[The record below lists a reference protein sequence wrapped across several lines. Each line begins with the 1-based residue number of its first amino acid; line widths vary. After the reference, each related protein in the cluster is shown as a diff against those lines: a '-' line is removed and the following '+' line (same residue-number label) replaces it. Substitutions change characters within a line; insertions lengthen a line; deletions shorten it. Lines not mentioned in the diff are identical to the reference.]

1 MAGIS
6 SKRRS
11 RSPSPS
17 SSSGDGA
24 SAARSPRVTWKRR
37 PAGRGPR
44 GAARRPPAPRP
55 VNYLDLNRAALDPD
69 HQVAGLRVILQKELR
84 NSDVSQLG
92 RIVLPK
98 KEVEAYLPILTSK
111 DGKSL
116 CMRDLLYAQLWTF
129 KYRYWP
135 NNKSRM
141 YVLEN
146 TGDYV
151 RTHDLQL
158 GDFIVIYKDDENNR
172 FVLNFSS

>member
-1 MAGIS
+1 M
-6 SKRRS
+6 
-11 RSPSPS
+11 
-17 SSSGDGA
+17 
-24 SAARSPRVTWKRR
+24 
-37 PAGRGPR
+37 
-44 GAARRPPAPRP
+44 
-55 VNYLDLNRAALDPD
+55 NELDLNTAALDPD
-69 HQVAGLRVILQKELR
+69 HYATGLRVLLQKELR

-98 KEVEAYLPILTSK
+98 KEAESYLPILMAK

-116 CMRDLLYAQLWTF
+116 CMHDLLNSQLWTF
-129 KYRYWP
+129 KYRYWF

-151 RTHDLQL
+151 KAHDLQQ

-172 FVLNFSS
+172 F